1 MASENLESCAL
12 KKEYLEFCK
21 EHFANNDPVGYL
33 LCGSFFEL
41 PILYFF
47 SNPTDVDIM
56 FCDNRFCCVNCDVIV
71 PVGRKRNVLTIRT
84 TGCHIGFVRLRKG
97 LEYFRK
103 PYDFD
108 NGPACTNELSI
119 NGACLRAILGK
130 KDIRWRDICMITKD
144 SVYAISCPVWP
155 QDAREWITRKRK
167 NGWPSEETIT
177 AIVKS
182 GCHLVSKPHARN
194 PNDDTQWRYSF
205 SHAETI
211 LIHNY
216 WTDVQKYIYHLL
228 KIIKREVV
236 QKCGGEGKTFI
247 SNYYFKT
254 LMLWACE
261 EKPSE
266 FWEERNIVASVR
278 ELLLDFI
285 EKLIERNVPHYFM
298 PANNIMDGLPRK
310 AEIDCEICSMLS
322 YGENEIVELVR
333 MEPKAYR
340 VTTDFIVMPN
350 QSLYPLLAIGL
361 LSHSFYPPQNKV
373 DKRQL
378 EELRIFSMHSSNYFF
393 PELEYVYR
401 GIIIHLQLSKLNRY
415 ENKRRRHD
423 FITFAEDLFNLSIQ
437 KLDYG
442 FTGFRCHLGWSIS
455 EIYQQLWLSCGGEQ
469 FQNESLMLYSGSCAP
484 NTTSASCDVRDED
497 FYLKNHRSIAPNS
510 IGTGNVSILQQ
521 ILLKEIA
528 LPFNA
533 TYFVCSAYRANF
545 FFNALCNYR
554 RTLDFCEEV
563 NKQLYCLS
571 DLRGHLFVELLPFP
585 LKYEWSGLYDK

>member
-119 NGACLRAILGK
+119 NGACLRAILEK

-236 QKCGGEGKTFI
+236 KKCGGEDKTFL
-247 SNYYFKT
+247 SNYYLKA

-261 EKPSE
+261 EKPAE
-266 FWEERNIVASVR
+266 FLEERNIVASVR
-278 ELLLDFI
+278 ELILDFI
-285 EKLIERNVPHYFM
+285 EKLRERNVRHYFM
-298 PANNIMDGLPRK
+298 PKNNIMDDLP
-310 AEIDCEICSMLS
+310 CSTNV
-322 YGENEIVELVR
+322 ENEVYLLRCYREEEIFDIVR
-333 MEPKAYR
+333 IEPKAYKMTPGFL
-340 VTTDFIVMPN
+340 VVCNIC
-350 QSLYPLLAIGL
+350 LYPLATI
-361 LSHSFYPPQNKV
+361 LS
-373 DKRQL
+373 
-378 EELRIFSMHSSNYFF
+378 
-393 PELEYVYR
+393 
-401 GIIIHLQLSKLNRY
+401 
-415 ENKRRRHD
+415 
-423 FITFAEDLFNLSIQ
+423 
-437 KLDYG
+437 
-442 FTGFRCHLGWSIS
+442 
-455 EIYQQLWLSCGGEQ
+455 
-469 FQNESLMLYSGSCAP
+469 
-484 NTTSASCDVRDED
+484 
-497 FYLKNHRSIAPNS
+497 SIAES
-510 IGTGNVSILQQ
+510 VMEDGCLQD
-521 ILLKEIA
+521 A
-528 LPFNA
+528 
-533 TYFVCSAYRANF
+533 
-545 FFNALCNYR
+545 
-554 RTLDFCEEV
+554 RTL
-563 NKQLYCLS
+563 
-571 DLRGHLFVELLPFP
+571 
-585 LKYEWSGLYDK
+585 